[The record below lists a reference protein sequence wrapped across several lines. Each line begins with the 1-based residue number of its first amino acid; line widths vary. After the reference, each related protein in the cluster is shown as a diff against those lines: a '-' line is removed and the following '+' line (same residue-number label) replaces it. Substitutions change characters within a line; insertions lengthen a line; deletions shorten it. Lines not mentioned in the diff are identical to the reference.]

1 MSIVKS
7 KEIHL
12 VSRPNGE
19 PLAENFLVKEVE
31 IKEVKENEILVKN
44 LWMSVDPYMRGRM
57 IDRKSY
63 VPPFE
68 LGKTLEGGAIGIVIK
83 SKCPDFKEGDFVNS
97 NFGWREYFTAEGKYL
112 QKVNPDIGPL
122 QEIGRAHV

>member
-1 MSIVKS
+1 MSIAKS

-12 VSRPNGE
+12 ISRPNGE
-19 PLAENFLVKEVE
+19 PSEKNFLVKEIE
-31 IKEVKENEILVKN
+31 INEILENEILIKN

-68 LGKTLEGGAIGIVIK
+68 LGKTLEGGAIGVVIE
-83 SKCPDFKEGDFVNS
+83 SKNPDFKEVS
-97 NFGWREYFTAEGKYL
+97 
-112 QKVNPDIGPL
+112 
-122 QEIGRAHV
+122 

>member
-1 MSIVKS
+1 MRIAKS

-12 VSRPNGE
+12 ISRPNGE
-19 PLAENFLVKEVE
+19 PSEKNFLVKEIE
-31 IKEVKENEILVKN
+31 INEILENEILIKN

-68 LGKTLEGGAIGIVIK
+68 LGKTLEGGAIGVVIESK
-83 SKCPDFKEGDFVNS
+83 SPDFKEGDFVNS
-97 NFGWREYFTAEGKYL
+97 NFGWRESVSYTHLTLPTIYS
-112 QKVNPDIGPL
+112 V
-122 QEIGRAHV
+122 